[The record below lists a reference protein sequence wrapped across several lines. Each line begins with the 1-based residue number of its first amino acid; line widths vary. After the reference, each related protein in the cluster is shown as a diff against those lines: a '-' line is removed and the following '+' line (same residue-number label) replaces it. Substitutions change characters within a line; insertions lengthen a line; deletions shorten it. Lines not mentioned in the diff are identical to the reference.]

1 MNTSKKLKAC
11 VVAVGVLLTATTA
24 LAQSPDLFFEQPF
37 PYQTL
42 ANPPYSIFFD
52 KPYCYVTK
60 IGSDGCCLVT
70 VNHDRRCFYYET
82 ESVSPSLVY
91 KVSPQG
97 ELIGELIVGYD
108 DRYAFVHDVYPAPD
122 DPLCFLAVGRV
133 HDNELHY
140 DKPFMVRFDHDL
152 NLLWRRE
159 IELPE
164 AYRDYISFGSM
175 MDSDGNILCSSYVGG
190 CGGGSVSRFVFRL
203 TPEGEL
209 DGINEL
215 PFVSD
220 FQKVFEFSDGSRD
233 YGLLE
238 NVGQENQSEMVLL
251 RMNRNLEV
259 IGQQTLPNVYEEM
272 DPSGTYPQL
281 HFSLIPPN
289 SSTSGRHAIAPLP
302 DGTLILANEA
312 FQTIQGKYESY
323 YGLGVLWLSPE
334 GEAVSCVMDWKDPYY
349 AHDSLV
355 MITPMLPVDDDGF
368 YYVYAMGQSDG
379 YDYMNCFVVGKMDF
393 EGNLLWRRYWNRYL
407 PENGMKIYYPQDAA
421 LSHDNG
427 CLISG
432 FSFESNIYAG
442 SNYVYEPNVF
452 LLKFFAD
459 GTLSLPEDGT
469 DLGFRPYRF
478 FPIPAVDLLHVEYSP
493 DVQPLAVEIHDLQG
507 RLLRTQSENLEGIHM
522 KELPTGIYTLRV
534 VLEDGTA
541 YSDKVIKQ

>member
-1 MNTSKKLKAC
+1 MIMAGLC
-11 VVAVGVLLTATTA
+11 LFGLWVGNFPA
-24 LAQSPDLFFEQPF
+24 LAQSPDLFFEQRF

-42 ANPPYSIFFD
+42 GSPQSCFFD
-52 KPYCYVTK
+52 KPYCYVTV

-70 VNHDRRCFYYET
+70 VNHDRSCFYYET

-97 ELIGELIVGYD
+97 ELLGELTVGYD
-108 DRYAFVHDVYPAPD
+108 DKYTFVHGVYSAPD

-140 DKPFMVRFDHDL
+140 DKPFMARFDQDL

-159 IELPE
+159 VELPE
-164 AYRDYISFGSM
+164 AYRNYISFGTM
-175 MDSDGNILCSSYVGG
+175 MDSDGNILCSSYLGD

-209 DGINEL
+209 DGVNEL

-220 FQKVFEFSDGSRD
+220 FQKVFEFADGSGD

-238 NVGQENQSEMVLL
+238 NIGQETQSEVVLL
-251 RMNRNLEV
+251 RMNRDLEV
-259 IGQQTLPNVYEEM
+259 VGQQTLPNVYEEM
-272 DPSGTYPQL
+272 DPTGTYAQL
-281 HFSLIPPN
+281 HFSLISPN
-289 SSTSGRHAIAPLP
+289 SSTSGRHAIAPMP
-302 DGTLILANEA
+302 DGTLILSNEA

-323 YGLGVLWLSPE
+323 YGHGILWISPE
-334 GEAVSCVMDWKDPYY
+334 CEAVSCAMDWKDPYY

-355 MITPMLPVDDDGF
+355 MITPMLPADDDNF
-368 YYVYAMGQSDG
+368 YFVYAMGQNSG

-407 PENGMKIYYPQDAA
+407 PEYGMKIYYPQDAV

-432 FSFESNIYAG
+432 FSFESDINAG

-459 GTLSLPEDGT
+459 GTLSLSEYGT
-469 DLGFRPYRF
+469 DLGIRPYRI
-478 FPIPAVDLLHVEYSP
+478 FPNPVGEQFYMEYSP
-493 DVQPLAVEIHDLQG
+493 DVHPTVVELYDIQG
-507 RLLRTQSENLEGIHM
+507 RLLRTQSEGLENIHM
-522 KELPTGIYTLRV
+522 GELPEGTYTLRV
-534 VLEDGTA
+534 VMDDGTS
-541 YSDKVIKQ
+541 YSDKVVKQ